1 MKKVSNKPFILI
13 HVGHSRAG
21 ASWAQD
27 NLFNSKKAGFAMVNR
42 YTKEYKFIEAITN
55 TSVLKFDVK
64 KIRSDLESVYSKFRK
79 KKLIPVLSAESL
91 LGNPTTGARDIESIT
106 RNLYKMYP
114 NAKIFMMIR
123 NQPSL
128 LRSMYLRYI
137 HAGGIQSLE
146 KFLLKKSRGG
156 FHCFDINC
164 YDFYDQYNLYSKIF
178 GKNNILINPLE
189 LLISNPNLF
198 LKRIFNFCNLK
209 GYYNFNSKEKK
220 NRSRD
225 SLNFTYKKLINYLLY
240 NGGDP
245 YLLNPLIF
253 RASFSKNLRVFFDKF
268 YSREFNRKREDELE
282 KKVKSIIKDYFYKSN
297 KKLEKE
303 INLSLHQFNYYK

>member
-1 MKKVSNKPFILI
+1 
-13 HVGHSRAG
+13 
-21 ASWAQD
+21 
-27 NLFNSKKAGFAMVNR
+27 
-42 YTKEYKFIEAITN
+42 
-55 TSVLKFDVK
+55 
-64 KIRSDLESVYSKFRK
+64 
-79 KKLIPVLSAESL
+79 
-91 LGNPTTGARDIESIT
+91 
-106 RNLYKMYP
+106 
-114 NAKIFMMIR
+114 
-123 NQPSL
+123 
-128 LRSMYLRYI
+128 MYLRYI

-198 LKRIFNFCNLK
+198 LKRIFNICNLK

-282 KKVKSIIKDYFYKSN
+282 KKVKSIIKDYFNKSN